1 MVAPNNDSA
10 EVKEMIAE
18 RAAISHTAAGAAS
31 VQFVPTPMAGYSSLM
46 GFHRHLLEDTVRTG
60 TFIRAIQQVVRPD
73 DTVVD
78 LGAGTGILTMAC
90 LRAGAQKVYA
100 IEADQL
106 IVLAEQAARANGM
119 ADRILFMNRHSS
131 DATLPEKADVIVS
144 ECLGLMGIGG
154 SMIPAVVDMR
164 RRGLKAG
171 GGIIP
176 RGLSLFLVPV
186 KSRLHY
192 AYAHFW
198 DQKRLYGFDLSAFQE
213 AASHNVHIAW
223 FKEANFICAPQQV
236 AAVDLLTD
244 DVSHVEA
251 QLTFTPTRECRL
263 HGFCGWLE
271 ASLCAGISLSTAPTS
286 QPTIWK
292 QLYLPLVEEVALGTD
307 SLIQVELRI
316 GTDAMSD
323 GIPEYFRWRTDV
335 IRPGGDRDVRSF
347 RQSTLKSF
355 PGKA

>member
-1 MVAPNNDSA
+1 
-10 EVKEMIAE
+10 MIAE

-46 GFHRHLLEDTVRTG
+46 GFHRHLLEDRVRTG
-60 TFIRAIQQVVRPD
+60 TFIRAIQQVVRQD

-106 IVLAEQAARANGM
+106 IVLAEQAARANAM
-119 ADRILFMNRHSS
+119 ADRIVFMNRHSS
-131 DATLPEKADVIVS
+131 DVTLPEKADVIVS

-186 KSRLHY
+186 EFAAPLCLCP
-192 AYAHFW
+192 F
-198 DQKRLYGFDLSAFQE
+198 LGPE
-213 AASHNVHIAW
+213 ALVW
-223 FKEANFICAPQQV
+223 VRP
-236 AAVDLLTD
+236 L
-244 DVSHVEA
+244 
-251 QLTFTPTRECRL
+251 
-263 HGFCGWLE
+263 
-271 ASLCAGISLSTAPTS
+271 SLSGSREP
-286 QPTIWK
+286 QCPHC
-292 QLYLPLVEEVALGTD
+292 LVQGGEFH
-307 SLIQVELRI
+307 LRPAA
-316 GTDAMSD
+316 GRRCRPPD
-323 GIPEYFRWRTDV
+323 G
-335 IRPGGDRDVRSF
+335 
-347 RQSTLKSF
+347 
-355 PGKA
+355 